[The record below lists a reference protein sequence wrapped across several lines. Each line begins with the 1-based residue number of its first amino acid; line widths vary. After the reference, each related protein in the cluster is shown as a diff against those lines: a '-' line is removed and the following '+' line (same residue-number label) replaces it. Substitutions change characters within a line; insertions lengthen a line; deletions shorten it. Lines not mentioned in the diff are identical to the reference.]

1 MNKHYETLELDKVLF
16 MLKNETSCA
25 DAGELAL
32 ALKPS
37 ADFVTVCQLLNQTED
52 AFSLLERFGA
62 PSFGGLKNV
71 NGALARAAAGG
82 ALNQIELLTVAHT
95 LRAIRVLY
103 EWRSH
108 CSGVSTSLDFLFD
121 GITVNKYLEERIFS
135 CIISEEEIADHASE
149 LLADIRRKIRAKSSS
164 VREKLDTM
172 IRSPHYAKFLQEQI
186 VTQRSGRFV
195 VPVKSECRGS
205 VPGLVHDTSASGA
218 TVFIEPVSVVE
229 ANNEIRVLEGKER
242 EEINRILFE
251 LSVEAGSFA
260 ESIKH
265 SFESAVMLDLIFA
278 KAHLADK
285 MKAVKP
291 VVNAEGEIN
300 IKKARHPLI
309 DKNKVVPIDVR
320 IGEDFDTLVLTGPNT
335 GGKTVTLKTIGLLT
349 LMTMCGMLIPAGSNS
364 KISIFN
370 NILVDIGDEQSIA
383 QNLSTFSSHMTN
395 IIDIM
400 QKADASSL
408 ILLDELASGT
418 DPLEGAALAVSII
431 ENFRS
436 KGAVIASTTHY
447 AELKAYAL
455 DTAGVSNGCCEFDI
469 ETLSPTYRLLIGVP
483 GRSNAFAISQRL
495 GMDMSVVEKAKGIV
509 GSDNRD
515 FEAVLEKLEKT
526 RQSLEE
532 ERSAAEE
539 ATRKAKKIE
548 QKAKEQRDKIEILKQ
563 KEMEQAKQKAEKLI
577 QAAKRQASEFL
588 LEIEKL
594 KKEQNRTNATE
605 VARKTRRMIKSQLGE
620 MDDLIN
626 PQEIAD
632 NWDYDYKLP
641 REPKSGDA
649 VIIRNIGEG
658 EIIEVNKDAVYVS
671 AGLLKTRVKLS
682 DIMIIEKK
690 KKAVSS
696 QRSLYRTSSR
706 ADADVKTELD
716 LRGQTV
722 DEALSNMGLFIDKCV
737 LNGITE
743 IRIIHGKGTGAL
755 RSAVTEDLKHHPNIE
770 EFRLGKYG
778 EGEDGVT
785 IAKIK

>member
-71 NGALARAAAGG
+71 NGALARAVAGG

>member
-285 MKAVKP
+285 MRAVKP
-291 VVNAEGEIN
+291 VVNSEGEIN

-455 DTAGVSNGCCEFDI
+455 DTAGVSNGCCEFDV

-594 KKEQNRTNATE
+594 KKEQNRTNATD

-722 DEALSNMGLFIDKCV
+722 DEALGNMGLFIDKCV

>member
-455 DTAGVSNGCCEFDI
+455 DTAGVSNGCCEFDV

-594 KKEQNRTNATE
+594 KKEQNQTNATD

-658 EIIEVNKDAVYVS
+658 EVIEVKKDVVYVS

-706 ADADVKTELD
+706 ADSDVKTELD

-722 DEALSNMGLFIDKCV
+722 DEALGNMGLFIDKCV